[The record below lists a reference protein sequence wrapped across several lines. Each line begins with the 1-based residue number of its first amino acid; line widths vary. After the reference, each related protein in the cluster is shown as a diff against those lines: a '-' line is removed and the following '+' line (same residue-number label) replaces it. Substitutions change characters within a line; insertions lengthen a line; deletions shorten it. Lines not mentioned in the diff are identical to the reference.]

1 VGSFYADLAAT
12 LVATGHRV
20 WVVTA
25 GPSDAPDADP
35 SPNGYVVHRVRVADR
50 RTDWLTP
57 ANRWD
62 RWALAAESVVASL
75 VRTESIEIV
84 EASNTEGGALGL
96 RATLDPSIPLV
107 IRVHGFVSDPPI
119 DPEDRLRARALL
131 DAGTPAWKRL
141 ARPFLRSWK
150 RRTGRAAEFGV
161 LREADAVIVP
171 SDSIGRLVASAVT
184 AGQPPVLVPHRVDVN
199 VISRSLEA
207 SRGLPNPVLAS
218 LPAGVPYVVA
228 AGRISRAKGSA
239 VLLEAILGARAVIPE
254 LRLVMVGPARDL
266 DLVRALPDYVTL
278 TGRVPRA
285 TVWRLMAE
293 SAAVVHPS
301 LYEASGMVIGEALA
315 CGTPVVAF
323 RTGPMP
329 ELIEDGVS
337 GRLVRFGD
345 VAGLGAAIAAVASDA
360 TMRAH
365 TRAQAQLATGGHGD
379 ADASLRGTTSAYASA
394 FERRR
399 TVVAAPALRGGPPES
414 ASPGVSA

>member
-1 VGSFYADLAAT
+1 
-12 LVATGHRV
+12 
-20 WVVTA
+20 
-25 GPSDAPDADP
+25 
-35 SPNGYVVHRVRVADR
+35 
-50 RTDWLTP
+50 
-57 ANRWD
+57 
-62 RWALAAESVVASL
+62 
-75 VRTESIEIV
+75 
-84 EASNTEGGALGL
+84 
-96 RATLDPSIPLV
+96 
-107 IRVHGFVSDPPI
+107 
-119 DPEDRLRARALL
+119 
-131 DAGTPAWKRL
+131 
-141 ARPFLRSWK
+141 
-150 RRTGRAAEFGV
+150 V